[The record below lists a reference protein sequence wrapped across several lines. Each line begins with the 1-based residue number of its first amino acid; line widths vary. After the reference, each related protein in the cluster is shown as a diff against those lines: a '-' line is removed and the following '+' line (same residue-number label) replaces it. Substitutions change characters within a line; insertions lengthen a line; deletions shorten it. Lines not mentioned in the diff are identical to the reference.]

1 MEKESKKT
9 KGRQKIAMKK
19 IENLDDRLITF
30 SKRRSG
36 IYKKASELATLCGA
50 QVAVVVFSPSGKPFS
65 FGHPSVESVAN
76 RFLQKISPESG
87 DTTHPLVEAHRR
99 LRISELN
106 QNYCELV
113 SQLEAERE
121 RGKVLQKLTKARESK
136 GWWEAPAEK
145 LSFQELQEMNKSF
158 EELHR
163 NLCSRMKEKIA
174 AGHAGASSSF
184 HAGTTHDHHLSAFPA
199 SFGYGGKHF

>member
-1 MEKESKKT
+1 MEKEIKKT
-9 KGRQKIAMKK
+9 KGRQKIEMKK
-19 IENLDDRLITF
+19 IEDMDDRLITF

-50 QVAVVVFSPSGKPFS
+50 QVAVVVFSPSGRTFS
-65 FGHPSVESVAN
+65 FGHPSVEWVAN
-76 RFLQKISPESG
+76 RFLQKNPPES
-87 DTTHPLVEAHRR
+87 HPLVEAHR
-99 LRISELN
+99 LMRISELN
-106 QNYCELV
+106 QKYCDLV

-174 AGHAGASSSF
+174 AGHAGASLSF
-184 HAGTTHDHHLSAFPA
+184 HAGTTHDHHPSAFPA